1 MVIFHSF
8 LYVYQ
13 RVSHHVIPFSAH
25 KKTRGK
31 SPGCSVQLL
40 GFGIGLGADFAAG
53 IDVQMN
59 SEGHLV
65 GRMWLCHAVPG
76 NGGDFLKKSPKWTG
90 KMMIDY
96 DRLMGFGDFMEYSIF
111 RPADGAWDT
120 QISRRSTRQ
129 KCWSPDKIN
138 TGWGPLQIAFSW
150 DSGWIL
156 WYMNYPAKSDNFYGN
171 SPKNAEHYRCPNNKL
186 YGDLPKRWG

>member
-25 KKTRGK
+25 KKNPWKIPR
-31 SPGCSVQLL
+31 LL
-40 GFGIGLGADFAAG
+40 GPAAGFGIGLGADFAAG

-76 NGGDFLKKSPKWTG
+76 NGGDFLKKSPK
-90 KMMIDY
+90 
-96 DRLMGFGDFMEYSIF
+96 
-111 RPADGAWDT
+111 
-120 QISRRSTRQ
+120 
-129 KCWSPDKIN
+129 
-138 TGWGPLQIAFSW
+138 
-150 DSGWIL
+150 
-156 WYMNYPAKSDNFYGN
+156 
-171 SPKNAEHYRCPNNKL
+171 
-186 YGDLPKRWG
+186 

>member
-1 MVIFHSF
+1 MLCLEMLAIS
-8 LYVYQ
+8 
-13 RVSHHVIPFSAH
+13 S
-25 KKTRGK
+25 KK
-31 SPGCSVQLL
+31 
-40 GFGIGLGADFAAG
+40 
-53 IDVQMN
+53 
-59 SEGHLV
+59 H
-65 GRMWLCHAVPG
+65 
-76 NGGDFLKKSPKWTG
+76 KKSPKWTG

-111 RPADGAWDT
+111 RPADEAWDT

-186 YGDLPKRWG
+186 YGDLPNAEAKLAPGKPLSPQIVAPVQGSGTGVFGSRDFRQQ